1 MSNVIKMLLWKQK
14 STHSNNAKTYLL
26 GNVVL
31 KNRVEFEDRVLE
43 IAVNARLCAVWG
55 KRAKTDPIRPKKT
68 DTKQT
73 IQ

>member
-1 MSNVIKMLLWKQK
+1 M
-14 STHSNNAKTYLL
+14 
-26 GNVVL
+26 

-55 KRAKTDPIRPKKT
+55 KLAKTDPIRPKKT
-68 DTKQT
+68 DIKQT